1 MDESLRTRR
10 AKVFGEVAEVYER
23 TRPGYPDEAVR
34 WMTGSAP
41 GRVLELGAGTGKLT
55 AGLVAQGH
63 DVVATDPTAQM
74 LRRLRKQMRST
85 RVVQGRA
92 EQIPLASS
100 TVDVV
105 VAGQA
110 FHWFDASRALDEVA
124 RVLRPGGSFA
134 LAWNL
139 RDETVP
145 WVRRLSRL
153 IGSERP
159 EDPTGLLED
168 SGLFDGIEQH
178 TFRHW
183 QEVQRDSLVGL
194 VASRSR
200 IAEMPD
206 DQRVPLLEQ
215 VGELYDDYGRGHD
228 GMLLPYHCKAYRCR
242 VSGLANFRR
251 EQDPPVDDGL
261 LIDFS

>member
-1 MDESLRTRR
+1 MDESLRTRG
-10 AKVFGEVAEVYER
+10 AKVFGDVADVYER

-34 WMTGSAP
+34 WMAGPTP
-41 GRVLELGAGTGKLT
+41 GTVLELGAGTGKLT
-55 AGLVAQGH
+55 ATLLAHGH
-63 DVVATDPTAQM
+63 RVVATDPAPRM
-74 LRRLRKQMRST
+74 LQPLRRRLRQAH
-85 RVVQGRA
+85 VVQARA
-92 EQIPLASS
+92 EQIPLSASS
-100 TVDVV
+100 VDTVL
-105 VAGQA
+105 AGQA
-110 FHWFDASRALDEVA
+110 FHWFDTGPALAEIA
-124 RVLRPGGSFA
+124 RVLRPGGTLA
-134 LAWNL
+134 LVWNL

-153 IGSERP
+153 IGSEQP
-159 EDPTGLLED
+159 EEPTGTLEE
-168 SGLFDGIEQH
+168 SGLFDGIEEH

-194 VASRSR
+194 VESRSR
-200 IAEMPD
+200 IAALPD
-206 DQRVPLLEQ
+206 DERADVLAK

-228 GMLLPYHCKAYRCR
+228 GMLLPYHCRAYRCR